1 MKNILFISLAVVS
14 SFTAQAQFGKI
25 LKKKAKA
32 AIEKEI
38 DPKSSTKENNQDQE
52 ATGLVKS
59 NSNQQEYSD
68 EEVRQE
74 LAKKYP
80 NDKAKQ
86 DLYYKKYQEKRKE
99 QASAVQETGSSAIGD
114 EFLYLSYPFAYSSG
128 TSAYGVDR
136 VMLRRQMTDKGDNV
150 DILPYQD
157 PEYAWLRFLTTPD
170 LETMSPEGTVGY
182 EMVSGMFTT
191 KVGPDRSQVMEF
203 GTGRPVLVRGMLID
217 KDLFVV
223 YAGSHVGGH
232 AFNVPSYMNQEDI
245 TVLNIV
251 GAGDPQ
257 LHQEWLVKSKDIVKE
272 FEASLQENYKKAQMA
287 KQGSIKMPSSGSM
300 NSNADLLSFA
310 TKKVKETIQKDGAQL
325 LKIHIESNDWNIVRN
340 KYTGHIMYRWIKG
353 AFTEKNKNNDCY
365 LQGFL
370 IKQPYTGSGYGS
382 SQFGGVIHG
391 QMPYG
396 QIMNCD
402 NAQ

>member
-1 MKNILFISLAVVS
+1 
-14 SFTAQAQFGKI
+14 
-25 LKKKAKA
+25 
-32 AIEKEI
+32 
-38 DPKSSTKENNQDQE
+38 
-52 ATGLVKS
+52 
-59 NSNQQEYSD
+59 
-68 EEVRQE
+68 
-74 LAKKYP
+74 
-80 NDKAKQ
+80 
-86 DLYYKKYQEKRKE
+86 
-99 QASAVQETGSSAIGD
+99 
-114 EFLYLSYPFAYSSG
+114 
-128 TSAYGVDR
+128 
-136 VMLRRQMTDKGDNV
+136 MLRRQMTDKGDNV

>member
-25 LKKKAKA
+25 LKKKVKA

-38 DPKSSTKENNQDQE
+38 DPKSSTKENKQDQE

-86 DLYYKKYQEKRKE
+86 DLYYKKYQEKKKE